1 MCVSTQK
8 GEKKSFDAKSPTPK
22 KVPSKLSSS
31 IPKIDMCAKRFECFP
46 LRKQKEEAKDF
57 APPI

>member
-1 MCVSTQK
+1 VSQK

-22 KVPSKLSSS
+22 KVPSKLHHPY
-31 IPKIDMCAKRFECFP
+31 PKLICVPKRFGIFHF
-46 LRKQKEEAKDF
+46 RKEKEEAKDF

>member
-1 MCVSTQK
+1 
-8 GEKKSFDAKSPTPK
+8 
-22 KVPSKLSSS
+22 
-31 IPKIDMCAKRFECFP
+31 MCAKRFECFP